1 MRKSKIILAILL
13 LIVLVAVGIVLP
25 YLWRNEHKTA
35 SSPAAVKQ
43 SVSAQ
48 ETVKAP
54 ALTYIDFEQIDAY
67 LPETVVRELEELLPA
82 YLAAIGV
89 QEELDI
95 TFLPDATSYPS
106 DGSTSLTFQLSDETL
121 LPVLYLSSGSFLFG
135 EEKMELTPET
145 TIYEKPNDPS
155 LPDVNTEEIDARQ
168 EGGIP
173 ASKEVQ
179 P

>member
-13 LIVLVAVGIVLP
+13 LIVLVVIGIVLP
-25 YLWRNEHKTA
+25 YLWKSEHKAA
-35 SSPAAVKQ
+35 SAPAPVKQ
-43 SVSAQ
+43 STSTEQ
-48 ETVKAP
+48 PIKASNP
-54 ALTYIDFEQIDAY
+54 TYIDFEQMDAY
-67 LPETVVRELEELLPA
+67 LPQTVVQELEELFPS
-82 YLAAIGV
+82 YLAAIGT

-106 DGSTSLTFQLSDETL
+106 DGSTSLLFQLSDNTL

-135 EEKMELTPET
+135 EEKMELAPKTVT
-145 TIYEKPNDPS
+145 YEKPNNPS
-155 LPDVNTEEIDARQ
+155 LPDINTEEIDARQ

>member
-25 YLWRNEHKTA
+25 YLWRNKHKAA
-35 SSPAAVKQ
+35 SPPAPVKENA
-43 SVSAQ
+43 SAQ
-48 ETVKAP
+48 ETTTTP
-54 ALTYIDFEQIDAY
+54 ALTYIDFEQLDSY
-67 LPETVVRELEELLPA
+67 LPETVIQELKEVFPT
-82 YLAAIGV
+82 YFAAIGV

-106 DGSTSLTFQLSDETL
+106 DGSTSLTFQLSDDTL

-155 LPDVNTEEIDARQ
+155 LPDINTEEIDARQ

-173 ASKEVQ
+173 DSKEVQ